1 MISTNNNIEYFS
13 IDESLINH
21 INNNQIR
28 SLGIIN
34 KTSKEFRIKFSYNSD
49 SGTLA
54 NFIQKYIEIRNT
66 IISNGWSG
74 YNFLDSEESGYSHIT
89 HIHHRGNFRYN
100 IKSISHLEAIWNIIK
115 GKIKTIYHT

>member
-34 KTSKEFRIKFSYNSD
+34 KTSKEFRIKVSYNSD

-66 IISNGWSG
+66 IISNG
-74 YNFLDSEESGYSHIT
+74 
-89 HIHHRGNFRYN
+89 
-100 IKSISHLEAIWNIIK
+100 
-115 GKIKTIYHT
+115 